1 MLDDDDVELVAITSN
16 PTGCIGVIALLILIA
31 AMSYF
36 VYQNKSECAEKHC
49 QHGTSQLMDHRCVC
63 VEDPR

>member
-1 MLDDDDVELVAITSN
+1 MLDDDDVELVAIASN
-16 PTGCIGVIALLILIA
+16 PTGCIGVIVTLILIA

-36 VYQNKSECAEKHC
+36 VSQNKEYCAEKHC

-63 VEDPR
+63 IEEPR